1 MTDQTPCIINRILR
15 LKCEITVEELAE
27 AVGQYG
33 HSFTPAVFKDGAK
46 HKTKDS
52 FLQQS
57 VFAIDI
63 DDNLSS
69 EDFLCRCKNMTCIQ
83 RFYIIRF
90 HQRKL
95 LKNLELFLCWKN
107 LLRIVT

>member
-1 MTDQTPCIINRILR
+1 MKVLLYVDNKGYTKKMTDQTPCIINRILR

-69 EDFLCRCKNMTCIQ
+69 EDFLCRCKE
-83 RFYIIRF
+83 YDL
-90 HQRKL
+90 HPA
-95 LKNLELFLCWKN
+95 FLYH
-107 LLRIVT
+107 RG